1 MEGKNGRELQEVL
14 QRAWQAMYGSR
25 GQGPPT
31 APEMKK
37 SRTILQTP
45 LLAAGAFNAALA
57 GVPAE
62 DWCRTW
68 PADTTIM
75 LRRTSKTVKQT
86 VEKMRLPADVRLSR
100 SFWREHKN
108 LTDADKR
115 NLVMK
120 QLSLMTAWCIIST
133 LDLHGLHWG
142 NPFAFNWN
150 TDKEHTDAIFRVLA
164 QCSVLSHLDL
174 GLNRM
179 GPSGAESLAPVLGQF
194 ATLTHLNLSGNLIGP
209 KGARSLGRVLGN
221 FTALVHLD
229 LSGNVLGADGAQ
241 SLVGVLVHSTTLT
254 KLDLG
259 FNEIGPEGAENLMML
274 VQCTA
279 LTHIILDANFID
291 HGVLRALGAD
301 RRGRDRRRHSEQKKG
316 PV

>member
-86 VEKMRLPADVRLSR
+86 VEKMRLPADV
-100 SFWREHKN
+100 
-108 LTDADKR
+108 
-115 NLVMK
+115 
-120 QLSLMTAWCIIST
+120 
-133 LDLHGLHWG
+133 
-142 NPFAFNWN
+142 
-150 TDKEHTDAIFRVLA
+150 
-164 QCSVLSHLDL
+164 HLQD
-174 GLNRM
+174 
-179 GPSGAESLAPVLGQF
+179 S
-194 ATLTHLNLSGNLIGP
+194 
-209 KGARSLGRVLGN
+209 
-221 FTALVHLD
+221 D
-229 LSGNVLGADGAQ
+229 
-241 SLVGVLVHSTTLT
+241 
-254 KLDLG
+254 
-259 FNEIGPEGAENLMML
+259 
-274 VQCTA
+274 
-279 LTHIILDANFID
+279 
-291 HGVLRALGAD
+291 
-301 RRGRDRRRHSEQKKG
+301 
-316 PV
+316 